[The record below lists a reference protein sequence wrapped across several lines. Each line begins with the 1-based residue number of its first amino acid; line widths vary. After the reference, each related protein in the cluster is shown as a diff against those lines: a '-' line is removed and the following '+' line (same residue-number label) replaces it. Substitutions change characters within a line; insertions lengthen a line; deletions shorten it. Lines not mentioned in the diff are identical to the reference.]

1 MPLNPLEYMPEG
13 LRRQIDNC
21 LSISKEAQLNRR
33 PNSEASVLFP
43 PSVLE
48 NVDFSMKPPVKQVN
62 TMTFDWSVKALIFFR
77 TFLVNHMHDSVSLYR
92 MIRTGQSL
100 LISYITQLIAK

>member
-33 PNSEASVLFP
+33 PNSDASVLFP

-62 TMTFDWSVKALIFFR
+62 TMTFDWSVKALIFFF
-77 TFLVNHMHDSVSLYR
+77 FLVNHMHDSVSLYR

-100 LISYITQLIAK
+100 LYITQPIAK